1 MFISSD
7 YSIHGMHLGI
17 VAARAAPV
25 VYGAA
30 HAALGSVGGTGVGSR
45 SCRVGAVERESGAAG
60 SRQQACTQQ
69 HKKSGTPS
77 QQGPEVPPYGYV
89 GFGSKTTFYPPRLH
103 SLTFKEPNPALQG
116 AVFIL
121 SIPEDLAT
129 NILFFSDFCPTG
141 GKNQSIFAIFAAKC
155 SFRKAAC
162 LLLACAI
169 FMYVMSPVS
178 LPESS

>member
-25 VYGAA
+25 VYGAV

-60 SRQQACTQQ
+60 SRQKTTAQQ
-69 HKKSGTPS
+69 HKKSGAPS
-77 QQGPEVPPYGYV
+77 QQGPEVPPYNRYV
-89 GFGSKTTFYPPRLH
+89 GDGSKTTFYPPRLH

-116 AVFIL
+116 AVFIR
-121 SIPEDLAT
+121 SMPKIRPQ
-129 NILFFSDFCPTG
+129 IYFFFQISAHRWGEISVFYLHFFTKRSFCKRLPP
-141 GKNQSIFAIFAAKC
+141 
-155 SFRKAAC
+155 
-162 LLLACAI
+162 
-169 FMYVMSPVS
+169 SPNRRANT
-178 LPESS
+178 